1 MWQKGTEAV
10 FSEMKQLHD
19 HNVCEPVHV
28 KALSSKQKNKALGYL
43 MFLKQKRCGRIKG
56 RGCADVQKQQV
67 WTNKEDATS
76 PTVSTE
82 AVLLTSVID
91 AKEQR
96 EGISQGPLCKVSKTK
111 PFT

>member
-1 MWQKGTEAV
+1 
-10 FSEMKQLHD
+10 MKQLHD
-19 HNVCEPVHV
+19 RNVCEPVHA
-28 KALSSKQKNKALGYL
+28 KSLSCKQKNKALGYL
-43 MFLKQKRCGRIKG
+43 MFLKQKQCGRIKG
-56 RGCADVQKQQV
+56 RGCADGRKQRV

-91 AKEQR
+91 AKERR
-96 EGISQGPLCKVSKTK
+96 EVIPWISRGCLCKGSKMK